1 MARMVTFLFGAAA
14 GAAAGYFFDPATGA
28 RRRHQTRDQAFAKA
42 RRRRRQAVRQAT
54 YAAGVAHGVAHKMAP
69 TTPAGEPPDDITL
82 AHKVETEI
90 FRAPDAPKGRV
101 SVNAENGVVFLRG
114 ALDDPQWIARLGDEA
129 SRVPGVSAVRNL
141 LHAPSAPAPAA
152 PPHGAPAPYGTTSPS
167 SYGAGAPAAPPHGLV
182 S

>member
-1 MARMVTFLFGAAA
+1 MARVMTFFLGAAA

-42 RRRRRQAVRQAT
+42 RRGKRQAVRQAS
-54 YAAGVAHGVAHKMAP
+54 YAAGRAHGVAHKVTPSAP
-69 TTPAGEPPDDITL
+69 SGEPPDDVTL

-129 SRVPGVSAVRNL
+129 ARVQGVSAVRNL
-141 LHAPSAPAPAA
+141 LHASTLPAPPPPGHGVSGAAASPYDTSAPAS
-152 PPHGAPAPYGTTSPS
+152 PPP
-167 SYGAGAPAAPPHGLV
+167 GLV

>member
-1 MARMVTFLFGAAA
+1 MPRIVTFLFGAAT
-14 GAAAGYFFDPATGA
+14 GAAAGYFLDPATGA

-42 RRRRRQAVRQAT
+42 RRGRRQAARQAS
-54 YAAGVAHGVAHKMAP
+54 YAAGRAHGVAHRMAP
-69 TTPAGEPPDDITL
+69 HPPAGEPPDDITL

-114 ALDDPQWIARLGDEA
+114 AIEDPQWIARLGDEA

-141 LHAPSAPAPAA
+141 LHTPATPAPAA
-152 PPHGAPAPYGTTSPS
+152 PPQGAPSPYGATTPT
-167 SYGAGAPAAPPHGLV
+167 APPPGLV

>member
-1 MARMVTFLFGAAA
+1 MARIVTFFLGAAA
-14 GAAAGYFFDPATGA
+14 GAAAGYFFDPSSGA

-42 RRRRRQAVRQAT
+42 RRSKRQAVRQAT

-69 TTPAGEPPDDITL
+69 STPGEPPDDITL

-90 FRAPDAPKGRV
+90 FRAPDAPKSRV

-114 ALDDPQWIARLGDEA
+114 AIDDPQWIARLGDEA
-129 SRVPGVSAVRNL
+129 ARVPGVSAVRNL
-141 LHAPSAPAPAA
+141 LHTPSAPTPTA
-152 PPHGAPAPYGTTSPS
+152 PPHGAPQPYGTTTPASP
-167 SYGAGAPAAPPHGLV
+167 PQGLV